1 MAVLAECPF
10 CHRRQTAISK
20 KCSSNTGKGCGADL
34 VKAKRSG
41 KVHYWITY
49 RLPGGKQRFEKLT
62 GENACSIEYAK
73 AADAKRKVQKKEN
86 RILDIKPE
94 AKMTFQE
101 LSDWYLGLEKVKA
114 MAYFPT
120 LQVYLKKFNA
130 EFGNVIVNRI
140 KAADLEN
147 LQARRKAEGMADS
160 TVDQEIAAAR
170 VVINKGFDND
180 LVGGDTLK
188 AFKKVKK
195 LLKRNANARD
205 KIITPDQLQA
215 LLDSAPSHLLAILAA
230 GFYTGMRKGEILD
243 LIWPKVD
250 MKNRVIRLEAED
262 TKDRESRTIPI
273 CQERF
278 DLLRTIPKAV
288 HDDHVFLYKGQPIR
302 DIRTG
307 LEKACRAAGI
317 DYGRK
322 AEDGF
327 VFHDLRH
334 CFNTYM
340 RKAGV
345 SESVIMRITGHSTR
359 EMFDRYNRIDE
370 QDMRNAVAQM
380 RTFLASVDQNVD
392 QTPQMVSE
400 T

>member
-1 MAVLAECPF
+1 MAVLAECPY
-10 CHRRQTAISK
+10 CHRRQTVKSK
-20 KCSSNTGKGCGADL
+20 KCRSKNGKGCGADL
-34 VKAKRSG
+34 EKARRAG
-41 KVHYWITY
+41 KVNYWIAY

-62 GENACSIEYAK
+62 GEKAGSIEYAK
-73 AADAKRKVQKKEN
+73 AADSKRKVQKKEN

-94 AKMTFQE
+94 SRMTFQE
-101 LSDWYLGLEKVKA
+101 LSDWYLGLEKVKR

-130 EFGNVIVNRI
+130 EFGNVIVSRI

-205 KIITPDQLQA
+205 KIITLEELQA
-215 LLDSAPSHLLAILAA
+215 LLDSAPPHLLAILAA

-243 LIWPKVD
+243 LVWPKVD
-250 MKNRVIRLEAED
+250 MKSRAIRLEAGD
-262 TKDRESRTIPI
+262 TKDREPRIIPI
-273 CQERF
+273 CDELF
-278 DLLRTIPKAV
+278 EILRNIPRAL
-288 HDDHVFLYKGQPIR
+288 HDDHVFQYKGKPLR

-307 LEKACRAAGI
+307 LEKACKAAGI
-317 DYGRK
+317 DYGRRSQ
-322 AEDGF
+322 DGF

-340 RKAGV
+340 RKAGAP
-345 SESVIMRITGHSTR
+345 ESVIMRITGHSTR
-359 EMFDRYNRIDE
+359 EMFDRYNRID
-370 QDMRNAVAQM
+370 QDDMRKAVAQM
-380 RTFLASVDQNVD
+380 GTFLATAEKAKNA
-392 QTPQMVSE
+392 
-400 T
+400 

>member
-1 MAVLAECPF
+1 MAILAECPF
-10 CHRRQTAISK
+10 CHRRQTVKSK
-20 KCSSNTGKGCGADL
+20 RCVSKNGRGCGADL
-34 VKAKRSG
+34 EKARRSG
-41 KVHYWITY
+41 KVKYWIAY

-62 GENACSIEYAK
+62 GENAGSIEYAK
-73 AADAKRKVQKKEN
+73 AADAKRKVQKSEN

-94 AKMTFQE
+94 SKMTFQE
-101 LSDWYLGLEKVKA
+101 ITDWYLRLEKVKA

-130 EFGNVIVNRI
+130 EFGRVIVGQI
-140 KAADLEN
+140 KAANLEN
-147 LQARRKAEGMADS
+147 LQAKRKAEGLADS
-160 TVDQEIAAAR
+160 TVDQELAAAR

-180 LVGGDTLK
+180 LVSGDTLK

-205 KIITPDQLQA
+205 KIITLEQFSA
-215 LLDSAPSHLLAILAA
+215 LLDSDKLPIHTRGILATA
-230 GFYTGMRKGEILD
+230 FYTGMRKGEILS

-262 TKDRESRTIPI
+262 TKDREPRTVPI
-273 CQERF
+273 CQE
-278 DLLRTIPKAV
+278 LHAILMTIPRAV
-288 HDDHVFLYKGQPIR
+288 HDDHVFLYKGQPVR

-307 LEKACRAAGI
+307 LKEACKDAGI

-322 AEDGF
+322 LQDGF

-345 SESVIMRITGHSTR
+345 AESVIMRMTGHSSR
-359 EMFDRYNRIDE
+359 EMFDRYNRVDE
-370 QDMRNAVAQM
+370 QDMKNAVAQM
-380 RTFLASVDQNVD
+380 GTFLASVDQNVD
-392 QTPQMVSE
+392 YGSK
-400 T
+400 

>member
-10 CHRRQTAISK
+10 CHRRQTAKSK
-20 KCSSNTGKGCGADL
+20 KCASNNGIGCGADL
-34 VKAKRSG
+34 EKARRSG
-41 KVHYWITY
+41 KVNYWIAY
-49 RLPGGKQRFEKLT
+49 RLPGGKQRSEKLT
-62 GENACSIEYAK
+62 GEGATSIEYAR

-86 RILDIKPE
+86 RIFDIKPE
-94 AKMTFQE
+94 AKMSFRE
-101 LSDWYLGLEKVKA
+101 LSDWYLGLEKIKA

-130 EFGNVIVNRI
+130 EFGNVIVNQI

-147 LQARRKAEGMADS
+147 LQAKRKAEGMADS
-160 TVDQEIAAAR
+160 TVDQELAAAR

-195 LLKRNANARD
+195 LLRRNANARD
-205 KIITPDQLQA
+205 KIITPEQFRA
-215 LLDSAPSHLLAILAA
+215 LLNSEKLPLHTRGMLST
-230 GFYTGMRKGEILD
+230 GFYAGMRKGEILS

-262 TKDRESRTIPI
+262 TKDHEPRTIPI
-273 CQERF
+273 CQELF
-278 DLLRTIPKAV
+278 DVLRVIPRAL
-288 HDDHVFLYKGQPIR
+288 HDDHVFLYKGKPVS

-307 LEKACRAAGI
+307 LKEACKDVGI
-317 DYGRK
+317 DYGRTIR
-322 AEDGF
+322 DGF

-345 SESVIMRITGHSTR
+345 AESVIMRMTGHSTR
-359 EMFDRYNRIDE
+359 EMFDRYNKIDDE
-370 QDMRNAVAQM
+370 DMRQAVAKM
-380 RTFLASVDQNVD
+380 GTFLASVDQNVD
-392 QTPQMVSE
+392 QTAK
-400 T
+400 